1 MISGMSIDTIS
12 RTIER
17 AFTAAG
23 LDPHGGVP
31 GSVLHTIRHTLA
43 SAHGPGSSTG
53 ARPQGWA
60 GAADVIDAE
69 CRVVDDGSPRESP
82 EFRSAPDGNGSFQSL
97 AYTCSK
103 GRRAYKL
110 YVPGSLSRD
119 TPAPLLVMLHGCKQD
134 PDDFA
139 RGTRMNEIAEEFGF
153 LVAYPCQSRGDNGSN
168 CWRWFE
174 SGQQVRDGAEP
185 SIIAGIVCEICERHP
200 VDRRRVYVAGLSAGA
215 AMAVILGET
224 YPDVFAAVGA
234 HSGLP
239 RGAAHDVPSAFV
251 AMRGVALAPGSE
263 SQAPQQVRGHAVPT
277 IVFHGDADGTVSCAN
292 GQAITHRVQSRLSQE
307 RGPLQ
312 AQVAHRMNNGRR
324 CTVTV
329 YVDAGGTPLVEH
341 WAVQGAGHA
350 WFGGSQAGSYSVS
363 DGPCSSRE
371 LIRFL
376 LLHANRMAQV
386 PDQECAV

>member
-1 MISGMSIDTIS
+1 MSIDTIS
-12 RTIER
+12 RTIEQ
-17 AFTAAG
+17 AFSSAG

-31 GSVLHTIRHTLA
+31 GSVLETIRHTLA
-43 SAHGPGSSTG
+43 SAHGPRSSTG
-53 ARPQGWA
+53 ARPQEGWA
-60 GAADVIDAE
+60 DTDVIDAE
-69 CRVVDDGSPRESP
+69 CRVVDDKSPGESSG
-82 EFRSAPDGNGSFQSL
+82 FRSAPDGKGSFRSL
-97 AYTCSK
+97 AYASSK

-174 SGQQVRDGAEP
+174 SGQQARDGTEP
-185 SIIAGIVCEICERHP
+185 SIIAGIAREICDRHP

-239 RGAAHDVPSAFV
+239 RGAAHDVPSAFA
-251 AMRGVALAPGSE
+251 AMRGVAPTPTPAAGSV
-263 SQAPQQVRGHAVPT
+263 SQAPQQVRGRAVPT
-277 IVFHGDADGTVSCAN
+277 IVFHGDADLTVTCAN
-292 GQAITHRVQSRLSQE
+292 GEAIAHRVQSRLAQE
-307 RGPLQ
+307 HGPLR
-312 AQVAHRMNNGRR
+312 AQVEHRMSNGRR
-324 CTVTV
+324 CTVTA
-329 YVDAGGTPLVEH
+329 YVDADGTPLVEH

-376 LLHANRMAQV
+376 LLHVNQMAQV
-386 PDQECAV
+386 PSQECAA